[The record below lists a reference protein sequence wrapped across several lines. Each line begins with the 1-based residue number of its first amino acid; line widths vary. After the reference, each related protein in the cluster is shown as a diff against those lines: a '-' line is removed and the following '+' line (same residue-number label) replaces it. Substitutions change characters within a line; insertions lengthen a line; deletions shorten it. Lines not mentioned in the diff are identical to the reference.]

1 MLFLHFKISIMQ
13 YASLDGILRTILTI
27 VCIYYLLKFIG
38 KLLFPIMVKT
48 VVDKAQENFQQQ
60 QNYQRTQNNQ
70 SDFVN
75 TNTKSD
81 KPREKKK
88 VGEYIDYEEID

>member
-1 MLFLHFKISIMQ
+1 MLILRFKIFIMQ
-13 YASLDGILRTILTI
+13 YADLGSVLRTILTI

-38 KLLFPIMVKT
+38 KLLFPIMVKS
-48 VVDKAQENFQQQ
+48 VVEKAQENFQQQ
-60 QNYQRTQNNQ
+60 QNYQRNQNSQ
-70 SDFVN
+70 ADFVN
-75 TNTKSD
+75 TNAKSD

>member
-1 MLFLHFKISIMQ
+1 MQ
-13 YASLDGILRTILTI
+13 YASLDGILRTIITI

-48 VVDKAQENFQQQ
+48 VVNKAQENFQQQ
-60 QNYQRTQNNQ
+60 QQSYQRTQNNQ

-75 TNTKSD
+75 TSAKSD

>member
-1 MLFLHFKISIMQ
+1 MQ
-13 YASLDGILRTILTI
+13 YADLSGVLRTLLTI

-38 KLLFPIMVKT
+38 RLLFPIMVKT
-48 VVDKAQENFQQQ
+48 VVNKAQENFQQQ
-60 QNYQRTQNNQ
+60 QQNYQRNQNTQ

-75 TNTKSD
+75 TTAKSD

>member
-1 MLFLHFKISIMQ
+1 MQ
-13 YASLDGILRTILTI
+13 YASLDGILRTIITI
-27 VCIYYLLKFIG
+27 VCIYYLLRFIG

-48 VVDKAQENFQQQ
+48 VVNKAQEKFQQTQ

-75 TNTKSD
+75 TTAKSD

>member
-1 MLFLHFKISIMQ
+1 MQ
-13 YASLDGILRTILTI
+13 YASFNGILRTLFIM
-27 VCIYYLLKFIG
+27 VCVYYLVKFLARIF
-38 KLLFPIMVKT
+38 FPIMVRT
-48 VVDKAQENFQQQ
+48 VVDKAQQNFQQQQ

-75 TNTKSD
+75 TTAKSD

>member
-1 MLFLHFKISIMQ
+1 MQ
-13 YASLDGILRTILTI
+13 YADLSGVLRTLLTI

-38 KLLFPIMVKT
+38 RLLFPIMVKT
-48 VVDKAQENFQQQ
+48 VVNKAQENFQQQ
-60 QNYQRTQNNQ
+60 QQSYQRNQNTQ

-75 TNTKSD
+75 TTAKSD

>member
-1 MLFLHFKISIMQ
+1 MQTASFLNFLETLLII
-13 YASLDGILRTILTI
+13 IL
-27 VCIYYLLKFIG
+27 IYYALKFLG
-38 KLLFPIMVKT
+38 RLFFPIMVKS
-48 VVDKAQENFQQQ
+48 VVEKAQENFQQQ
-60 QNYQRTQNNQ
+60 QQNYQRNQNNQ

>member
-1 MLFLHFKISIMQ
+1 MQ

-48 VVDKAQENFQQQ
+48 VVDKAQENFHQQQ
-60 QNYQRTQNNQ
+60 QSYQRPQNNQ

-75 TNTKSD
+75 TNSKSD

>member
-1 MLFLHFKISIMQ
+1 MQ

-48 VVDKAQENFQQQ
+48 VVDKAQENFHQQQ
-60 QNYQRTQNNQ
+60 QSPGQEPCRLVLFCAGQNHILKLEQVAEQRRKGWFERMGLF
-70 SDFVN
+70 SL
-75 TNTKSD
+75 
-81 KPREKKK
+81 
-88 VGEYIDYEEID
+88 

>member
-1 MLFLHFKISIMQ
+1 MQ

-48 VVDKAQENFQQQ
+48 VVDKAQENFQNQQ

-75 TNTKSD
+75 TNAKSD

>member
-1 MLFLHFKISIMQ
+1 MQ
-13 YASLDGILRTILTI
+13 YADLGGVLRTILTI

-38 KLLFPIMVKT
+38 KLLFPIMVKS
-48 VVDKAQENFQQQ
+48 VVEKAQENFQQQ
-60 QNYQRTQNNQ
+60 QNYQRTQNSQ
-70 SDFVN
+70 ADFVN
-75 TNTKSD
+75 TNSKSD